1 MEIVVAVSLGL
12 MMIVAIYGTID
23 IERQIRKYDRDTR
36 NKEQDSL

>member
-36 NKEQDSL
+36 SKEQDSL